1 MPKLNPSDEL
11 SALLRARSSLI
22 WIVSPEEKRVERA
35 VIEAAGRAKLDV
47 RLWDCVDGVRISD
60 SARWDEG
67 GPDIGA
73 TLAAIASSEKPA
85 AWVLRDVGF
94 WLKDPNVLRAMRN
107 LARRLPS
114 ETKQRA
120 IICIAPTKD
129 LPPELADHAIVLDWP
144 LPDRAEI
151 GRILDNSLRGLP
163 EDVRPNAL
171 AAEDRDA
178 AIEAAVGLTAEGAA
192 TCYTKSLVTQGRR
205 IVPAAVSAEKRRIVN
220 QASGVEWF
228 DPDPRGLD
236 AIGGL
241 DLLKKWLAGR
251 TAGFSERAR
260 AFGLPTPKGL
270 FLTGIPGCG
279 KSLTAK
285 ATATAFGCPLLRA
298 DLGAAQSKWVGE
310 SQANI
315 RKVFSVAET
324 LGKCV
329 LWIDEIEKALA
340 GATAG
345 AADGGVSADVLNVLL
360 TWMQEK
366 TAPVFVIAT
375 SNDVSKLPPE
385 LLRKGRFD
393 ELFFVDL
400 PTAREREEILRVT
413 LTKLPPQHAAS
424 VVEGDLDEVLSATN
438 DFTGSEVAELVTTA
452 LHAAFDDGERAI
464 TTSDLLVAA
473 KATVPLARTMPEKI
487 DELRKWAKTR
497 ARRASSNA
505 TIEVV
510 DADVRPLDI

>member
-1 MPKLNPSDEL
+1 MTKTNPSDEL

-47 RLWDCVDGVRISD
+47 RLWDCADGVRTSGGI
-60 SARWDEG
+60 RWTEG
-67 GPDIGA
+67 GAGQDIGG
-73 TLAAIASSEKPA
+73 TLAAVAGSETPA
-85 AWVLRDVGF
+85 AWVLRDIGF
-94 WLKDPNVLRAMRN
+94 WLKDPNILRALRN
-107 LARRLPS
+107 LARSLPS
-114 ETKQRA
+114 ESKQRA
-120 IICIAPTKD
+120 VVCIAPTKD
-129 LPPELADHAIVLDWP
+129 MPPELVDHAIVLDWP

-163 EDVRPNAL
+163 EDVWAGAL
-171 AAEDRDA
+171 ASEDRDA

-220 QASGVEWF
+220 QSSGVEWF
-228 DPDPRGLD
+228 DPDPRGLA

-241 DLLKKWLAGR
+241 DLLKRWLER
-251 TAGFSERAR
+251 RKDGFSERAR
-260 AFGLPTPKGL
+260 AFGLPVPKGV
-270 FLTGIPGCG
+270 FLTGIAGCG

-315 RKVFSVAET
+315 RKVFAVAESV
-324 LGKCV
+324 GRCV

-340 GATAG
+340 GATSG

-400 PTAREREEILRVT
+400 PTPREREDILRVT
-413 LTKLPPQHAAS
+413 LGKLNELHRTAPLVHSEVVAAC
-424 VVEGDLDEVLSATN
+424 A
-438 DFTGSEVAELVTTA
+438 DFTGSEVAELVTAA
-452 LHAAFDDGERAI
+452 LHTAFEDGERAI
-464 TTSDLLVAA
+464 TTSDLVTAA
-473 KATVPLARTMPEKI
+473 RLTVPLSKTMADKVR
-487 DELRKWAKTR
+487 ELREWAKTR
-497 ARRASSNA
+497 ARRASLDA

-510 DADVRPLDI
+510 DQDVRKLDI